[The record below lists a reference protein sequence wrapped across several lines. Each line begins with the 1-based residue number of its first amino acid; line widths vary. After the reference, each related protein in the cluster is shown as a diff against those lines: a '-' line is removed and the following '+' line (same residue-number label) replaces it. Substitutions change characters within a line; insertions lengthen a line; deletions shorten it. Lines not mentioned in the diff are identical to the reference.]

1 MVVVLLFSF
10 FFYITIAMKVRLANL
25 NQIRYIIMAIS
36 TSGEEKKE
44 RFAMASLSVVRVQVE
59 QSASTLSFCRRYCVK
74 GERSLENQ
82 RGSPVDIPPNYWVR
96 CLSKTPGTSFRCGCY
111 RESWQATVN
120 MTKKIRRLSR

>member
-1 MVVVLLFSF
+1 
-10 FFYITIAMKVRLANL
+10 
-25 NQIRYIIMAIS
+25 
-36 TSGEEKKE
+36 
-44 RFAMASLSVVRVQVE
+44 MASLSVVRVQVE
-59 QSASTLSFCRRYCVK
+59 QSASTLSFRRRYCVK

>member
-1 MVVVLLFSF
+1 MLVFFS
-10 FFYITIAMKVRLANL
+10 FYITIAMKVRLANL

-36 TSGEEKKE
+36 TSGEEKKA

-59 QSASTLSFCRRYCVK
+59 QSASTLSFRRRYCVK

-111 RESWQATVN
+111 RESWQTTVN

>member
-1 MVVVLLFSF
+1 
-10 FFYITIAMKVRLANL
+10 MKVRLANL

-74 GERSLENQ
+74 GERSSENQ
-82 RGSPVDIPPNYWVR
+82 RGSPFDIPPNYWVR

-111 RESWQATVN
+111 RESW
-120 MTKKIRRLSR
+120 

>member
-1 MVVVLLFSF
+1 MLVFFS
-10 FFYITIAMKVRLANL
+10 FYITIAMKVRLANL

-36 TSGEEKKE
+36 TSGEEKKG

-59 QSASTLSFCRRYCVK
+59 QSASTLSFRRRYCVK

-111 RESWQATVN
+111 RESWQTTVN